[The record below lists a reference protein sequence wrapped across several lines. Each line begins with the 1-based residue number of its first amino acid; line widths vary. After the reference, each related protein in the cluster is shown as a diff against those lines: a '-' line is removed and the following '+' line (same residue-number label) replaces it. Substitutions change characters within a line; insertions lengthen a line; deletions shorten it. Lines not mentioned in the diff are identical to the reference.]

1 MKKILYIFNKLDLDF
16 IKILSNKNLLYLYSL
31 NDSFENI
38 PILKNVEIISNNNLT
53 IKKFNLRKLF
63 VIEDIINDNL
73 NTNQNLKFISFL
85 KDVSNNNVI
94 HNYNRIIRLKSD
106 IKNLNLN
113 MNKNIFIN
121 LIEYESFFSDMNLN
135 YNSFYISHP
144 MQYMINQNDNL
155 EYLLRK
161 MAYIAVNHVHEIK
174 LNIFKDLFLNVCD
187 QKIIYSFI
195 EKNLTNKNHRYSF
208 ESGQNMKLTEL
219 IKNIATYFETKIIL
233 KESKNNFSFSV
244 DECKS
249 DEFKVPKNS
258 KMIYGN
264 YINSQIQTKNNSF
277 VLNNKKILLKIN
289 KNHINT
295 YFKNFFY
302 LFLKEARVKEFNFMI
317 NDIPPSDAS

>member
-1 MKKILYIFNKLDLDF
+1 
-16 IKILSNKNLLYLYSL
+16 
-31 NDSFENI
+31 
-38 PILKNVEIISNNNLT
+38 
-53 IKKFNLRKLF
+53 
-63 VIEDIINDNL
+63 
-73 NTNQNLKFISFL
+73 
-85 KDVSNNNVI
+85 
-94 HNYNRIIRLKSD
+94 
-106 IKNLNLN
+106 
-113 MNKNIFIN
+113 
-121 LIEYESFFSDMNLN
+121 
-135 YNSFYISHP
+135 
-144 MQYMINQNDNL
+144 MINQNNNL

-161 MAYIAVNHVHEIK
+161 MAYVAVNHVHEIK
-174 LNIFKDLFLNVCD
+174 LDVFKDLFLNICD

-195 EKNLTNKNHRYSF
+195 EKNLTNKNQRYSF
-208 ESGQNMKLTEL
+208 ESEQNIKLTDL

-244 DECKS
+244 VECKS

-264 YINSQIQTKNNSF
+264 YINSEIQKKFNSF
-277 VLNNKKILLKIN
+277 VLNQKNICLKIN